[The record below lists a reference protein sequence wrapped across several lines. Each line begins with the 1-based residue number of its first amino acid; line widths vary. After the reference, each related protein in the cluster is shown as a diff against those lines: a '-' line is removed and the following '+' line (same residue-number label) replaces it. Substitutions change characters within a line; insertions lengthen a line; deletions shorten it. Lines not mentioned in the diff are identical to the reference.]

1 VASGEVRRPSNH
13 PHPRLPYSLTH
24 SLTYLFPDSKSIY
37 VLLLVYAASTST
49 TVIPCLA
56 VVLAT
61 PAATAGTLAGATAS
75 LTTAQRTLLLSSYV
89 PFFVIPLV
97 MTIDMAFRVLRY
109 VRASEGMEVEKK
121 RR

>member
-1 VASGEVRRPSNH
+1 
-13 PHPRLPYSLTH
+13 
-24 SLTYLFPDSKSIY
+24 
-37 VLLLVYAASTST
+37 
-49 TVIPCLA
+49 LA

-61 PAATAGTLAGATAS
+61 PATTAGTLAGTTAS

-97 MTIDMAFRVLRY
+97 MTVDMAFRVLQY